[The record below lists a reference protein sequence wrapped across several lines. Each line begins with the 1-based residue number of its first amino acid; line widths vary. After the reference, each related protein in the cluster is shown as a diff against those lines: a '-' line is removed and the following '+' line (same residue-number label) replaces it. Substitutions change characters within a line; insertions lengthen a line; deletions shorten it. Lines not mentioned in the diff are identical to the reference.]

1 MLSSIILVTLLAAH
15 GIAEDDLDKLFKDF
29 NVVPQIIDE
38 APKEKL
44 KVKLEMDNGLM
55 VGDGIEYKPADMV
68 SVPIIDWP
76 SADPNKYYSVYMGC
90 PDAPD
95 TKDPRWSEAI
105 HWLVLNVPGNQVDK
119 GELYCSYIGPFP
131 PKNAGI
137 MRYVYLVYEQPN
149 KIDFDEK
156 VIDPANGKAHMNYK
170 IRKFAEKYELGAPIA
185 GNLYRAQWD
194 ESVPGLHKSIN
205 LKIDD

>member
-1 MLSSIILVTLLAAH
+1 MFTSIILVALLTAYS
-15 GIAEDDLDKLFKDF
+15 IADKDLETFFKDYKI
-29 NVVPQIIDE
+29 VPDMIDE

-44 KVKLEMDNGLM
+44 KLEMDNGLL
-55 VGDGIEYKPADMV
+55 VGDGVEYKPADMM
-68 SVPIIDWP
+68 SIPIIDWP

-95 TKDPRWSEAI
+95 SKDPRWAESV

-119 GELYCSYIGPFP
+119 GEIYCTYIGPFP

-156 VIDPANGKAHMNYK
+156 VIDPSDGKAHMNYK
-170 IRKFAEKYELGAPIA
+170 IRKFAEKYNLGAPIA
-185 GNLYRAQWD
+185 
-194 ESVPGLHKSIN
+194 
-205 LKIDD
+205 